1 MKRNLIVLLFL
12 FFLAKGALAQE
23 KMHLVI
29 PQGHTSDIEHLL
41 VTKDDRYLISGGYD
55 GLVNFYDLKQQK
67 LLKALPLFTDSGWY
81 RPKKMQ
87 FDSKEK
93 RVLIS
98 CESAFFILDIATL
111 QIKPYYLARA
121 AMGVWS
127 ADEKTIY
134 ATTAKAGYSIDVA
147 SGKMLELFTLN
158 QEEEVSNIR
167 ISTTGRQL
175 YFCSQTKVNKYD
187 LFTKKIETFNIPNLL
202 DVLPNGQLLALNLL
216 DEYKDLYN
224 LITYDPVTLKEIT
237 KIDFKGNSSAFK
249 YVLYQHWAE
258 WDNWGWWSIDAKKN
272 RIVLSS
278 KRDAIIYD
286 YVQKK
291 VTLSQKYEMPF
302 VAAVAT
308 AHLTDKWF
316 FGFGDSDS
324 PLDLRSYD
332 PVRNKISESMLK
344 GGFNSRFLSAATHN
358 NGFVCSPT
366 ISDDIKYFKVTE
378 SAKQVQ
384 LLTWGG
390 KFTAKD
396 KSMSNV
402 GEAATL
408 SPDGQFLAASNYYGR
423 HMVTAANDPEP
434 ALKAY
439 FKAAA
444 IGKIYTIAYSDNG
457 LVAYFVQGAIILY
470 NIAEKRVI
478 KEFKTGGAATTFKGI
493 KLGAL
498 SSDGNIAYARY
509 GRGSDNADEHIAAYN
524 ATTGIKLWDR
534 KLPSECTLVQLSTDG
549 KTLYSAYDMTLE
561 MLNPESG
568 AVLETKKF
576 KAHQNSY
583 LYAIS
588 NNGSKVYTQT
598 SMGGDQQHVFTTVDQ
613 KLLFQFPHQS
623 VGEAIFLKNDSL
635 MVTSGGGKLSI
646 WDLYAKKELV
656 NIYVFKETSSYLA
669 ITPEGLFDGTDD
681 AIRSIYFVEGKEV
694 VPVESFYET
703 YYTPNLLA
711 RILSRQKLPVVNDVR
726 NLNPRPIAKLNYAV
740 KTRNLTVADDK
751 LPEFT
756 NSTGMAEIAIEA
768 SAVNDRVDEVRLFHN
783 GKIVSIAARN
793 LLVADEKTG
802 KYRRAFVVNLLPGIN
817 TFRGLA
823 LNSQRTE
830 SAADEI
836 AINYIGTA
844 SAPVEPKQVVN
855 GNIAAVDQNA
865 TLHLVVVGINA
876 YKNPNMRLNYALADA
891 GAFKDEMEKAAKT
904 MIKNLKVYFVTD
916 DQANKDGIVQAF
928 EAVKKQAKADDV
940 FVFYYAGHGV
950 ISEKNKEFYLV
961 PNDVVDLKNVDEA
974 LNKNGIPSKL
984 LQRFAIDI
992 KAQKQLFIL
1001 DACQSAGAFA
1011 TLMNADASQQKSL
1024 AIVARSTGTH
1034 WMAASGTQQFAQE
1047 FSQLGHGAF
1056 TYVLLKALKGEAA
1069 ADQQVTV
1076 NGLKNFLHVGVPE
1089 LMKKY
1094 NGSQQFPVSY
1104 GFGNDFPV
1112 EVLK

>member
-1 MKRNLIVLLFL
+1 MKRGLIAL
-12 FFLAKGALAQE
+12 FFVFFLTRLAFAQE

-98 CESAFFILDIATL
+98 ATSSFFMLDIATL
-111 QIKPYYLARA
+111 QMKPYYLQGAM
-121 AMGVWS
+121 MGVFS
-127 ADEKTIY
+127 VDDKTIY
-134 ATTAKAGYSIDVA
+134 AATAKEGYSIDIA
-147 SGKMLELFTLN
+147 TGRKLKLFTLN

-175 YFCSQTKVNKYD
+175 YFCSKSKVNKYD
-187 LFTKKIETFNIPNLL
+187 LFTKKLETFAIPNLL
-202 DVLPNGQLLALNLL
+202 DVLPNGQLLALNLV
-216 DEYKDLYN
+216 DENKDLYN
-224 LITYDPVTLKEIT
+224 IITYDPVTLKEIT
-237 KIDFKGNSSAFK
+237 KVDFKGISSAFK
-249 YVLYQHWAE
+249 YVLYQGWAE
-258 WDNWGWWSIDAKKN
+258 WDKWGWWSIDAKRNK
-272 RIVLSS
+272 IVLSS

-291 VTLSQKYEMPF
+291 VSLSAKYEMPF
-302 VAAVAT
+302 VAAIAT
-308 AHLTDKWF
+308 AHQGNQWF

-324 PLDLRSYD
+324 PLDIRSYD
-332 PVRNKISESMLK
+332 PVNNKISTSLLK
-344 GGFNSRFLSAATHN
+344 GGFNGRFLTAATHN
-358 NGFVCSPT
+358 NGFVCSPA

-378 SAKQVQ
+378 SGQQVQ
-384 LLTWGG
+384 MLTWGG
-390 KFTAKD
+390 KFTATD
-396 KSMSNV
+396 KSLVNV

-408 SPDGQFLAASNYYGR
+408 SPDGQYLAASNYYGR
-423 HMVTAANDPEP
+423 HMITAANDPTP
-434 ALKAY
+434 SLKTY
-439 FKAAA
+439 FRTAAM
-444 IGKIYTIAYSDNG
+444 GKTHTIAYSKNG
-457 LVAYFVQGAIILY
+457 LIAYFVPGSVMLY
-470 NIAEKRVI
+470 NVAEKKVV
-478 KEFKTGGAATTFKGI
+478 KEFKTGGAAPTFKGT

-498 SSDGNIAYARY
+498 SSDGQLAFARY
-509 GRGSDNADEHIAAYN
+509 GRGDDSADEHIAAYN
-524 ATTGIKLWDR
+524 TTTGMKLWDR
-534 KLPSECTLVQLSTDG
+534 KLPSECTLVQLSEDG
-549 KTLYSAYDMTLE
+549 NTLYSAYDMTLE
-561 MLNPESG
+561 SLDPLTGNVRS
-568 AVLETKKF
+568 TRKF
-576 KAHQNSY
+576 TGHKNSY
-583 LYAIS
+583 LYALS
-588 NNGSKVYTQT
+588 TNGTKVYAQT
-598 SMGGDQQHVFTTVDQ
+598 SMGGDEQHVFTVADQ

-635 MVTSGGGKLSI
+635 MVTSGGAKMMI
-646 WDLYAKKELV
+646 WDIYAKKELLS
-656 NIYVFKETSSYLA
+656 IYVFKETSSYLA

-694 VPVESFYET
+694 VPVESFYEN

-711 RILSRQKLPVVNDVR
+711 RVLSRQRLPVVNDVR
-726 NLNPRPIAKLNYAV
+726 NLHPRPIAKLNYAV

-751 LPEFT
+751 LPAYT
-756 NSTGMAEIAIEA
+756 NTTGLAEIAVEA
-768 SAVNDRVDEVRLFHN
+768 SASNDQVDEVRLFHN

-802 KYRRAFVVNLLPGIN
+802 RYRRAFSVNLLPGIN
-817 TFRGLA
+817 TFRGVA

-830 SAADEI
+830 SAPDEI
-836 AINYIGTA
+836 AINYLGTA
-844 SAPVEPKQVVN
+844 NEPVAPQVELN
-855 GNIAAVDQNA
+855 GNVALVDQNA
-865 TLHLVVVGINA
+865 TLHLVVIGINA

-891 GAFKDEMEKAAKT
+891 TAFKQEMEKASKT
-904 MIKNLKVYFVTD
+904 MIKNLKAYFVTD
-916 DQANKDGIVQAF
+916 DQANKEGILQAF

-961 PNDVVDLKNVDEA
+961 PNDVADLKNVDEA

-1011 TLMNADASQQKSL
+1011 TLMNGDAGQQKSL

-1056 TYVLLKALKGEAA
+1056 TYVLLKALQGEAA
-1069 ADQQVTV
+1069 TANLVTV
-1076 NGLKNFLHVGVPE
+1076 NGLKNFLNIGVPA